1 MATEEITTPPKNK
14 FCLLDPLG
22 RTKRRNAEHEGGIK
36 EAEQKDS
43 GGDDGKVAA
52 TRVERKAD
60 RLVGGGEEEAT
71 KGVETSEDEQESK
84 SKLEEE
90 NDY

>member
-1 MATEEITTPPKNK
+1 M
-14 FCLLDPLG
+14 
-22 RTKRRNAEHEGGIK
+22 
-36 EAEQKDS
+36 
-43 GGDDGKVAA
+43 AA
-52 TRVERKAD
+52 TRVERKVD

-71 KGVETSEDEQESK
+71 KGVRTSEDEQESK